1 MPTLFAVSIDTEE
14 QWDWNAGWPVRSHAL
29 DNIQVV
35 PRFHQ
40 LCAGH
45 GAKTT
50 WFTNWS
56 VMDHAPSRAIMLDLA
71 SRPGV
76 ELGMHIHPW
85 LTPPRDPK
93 MESGA
98 RESFLHNH
106 PPEQVHAK
114 LSSVYDLFEKNG
126 LRPKSFRGGRYSS
139 GGAIHDFL
147 LSKGF
152 VADSSVVPFTSW
164 PDEGAPNFRDRDLT
178 PRRVADGANGA
189 GLWELPLSL
198 AFTRANFRGW
208 AARFR
213 AIENSFFARLKI
225 VGILGKLGVV
235 KRVWL
240 NFEDTSPGD
249 MLALLS
255 VLRPLKLPF
264 VIFTVHS
271 SSLVAGGNPYSTNE
285 CQVGQIWS
293 TADQVLGAVKAWDDF
308 QPATVA
314 EIAESLE
321 RQYQRQPA

>member
-1 MPTLFAVSIDTEE
+1 MPTRFAVSIDTEE
-14 QWDWNAGWPVRSHAL
+14 QWDWNAGWPVRSHSL
-29 DNIQVV
+29 VNIQVL
-35 PRFHQ
+35 PRFQQ

-56 VMDHAPSRAIMLDLA
+56 VMNHDPSRAIMLDLA
-71 SRPGV
+71 ARPDV
-76 ELGMHIHPW
+76 ELAMHVHPW
-85 LTPPRDPK
+85 LTPPRDPRW
-93 MESGA
+93 EVGA
-98 RESFLHNH
+98 RGSFLHNH

-164 PDEGAPNFRDRDLT
+164 PDEGAPDFRDRDLT
-178 PRRVADGANGA
+178 PRRVASNGN
-189 GLWELPLSL
+189 GTGMWEIPLSR
-198 AFTRANFRGW
+198 AFTRPNFHPW
-208 AARFR
+208 ASRFR
-213 AIENSFFARLKI
+213 TIENSFLARLKLI
-225 VGILGKLGVV
+225 GILGKLGVV

-240 NFEDTSPGD
+240 NFEDTPPGD
-249 MLALLS
+249 MLALLN
-255 VLRPLKLPF
+255 VLRPMKLPF

-271 SSLVAGGNPYSTNE
+271 SSLVVDGNPYSPSE
-285 CQVGQIWS
+285 RHVGQIWS
-293 TADQVLGAVKAWDDF
+293 TADQVLGTLQTWDDF

-314 EIAESLE
+314 EIAEALE
-321 RQYQRQPA
+321 IQRQHQAA